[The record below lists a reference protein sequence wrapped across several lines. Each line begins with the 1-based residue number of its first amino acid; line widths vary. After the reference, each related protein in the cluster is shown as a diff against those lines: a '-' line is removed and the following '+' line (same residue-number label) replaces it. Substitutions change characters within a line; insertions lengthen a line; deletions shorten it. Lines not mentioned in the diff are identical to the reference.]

1 MIQNLMKSNPKIA
14 QAVPI
19 VKQIMSEGGTK
30 KEQLAKACK
39 IANLNAQEVEKQ
51 LINNGIDLK

>member
-1 MIQNLMKSNPKIA
+1 MIQNLAKSNPKIA

-39 IANLNAQEVEKQ
+39 IANLNAQEVENQ